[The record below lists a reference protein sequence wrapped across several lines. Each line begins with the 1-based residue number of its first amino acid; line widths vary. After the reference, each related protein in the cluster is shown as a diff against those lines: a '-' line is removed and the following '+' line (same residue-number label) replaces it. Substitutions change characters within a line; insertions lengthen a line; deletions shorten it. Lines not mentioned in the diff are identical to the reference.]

1 MENKT
6 LDLLGYDPIE
16 AKMELDEIEADML
29 EADEDNRKE
38 FVEAGLPFVKLSKP
52 LPVYNLK

>member
-16 AKMELDEIEADML
+16 AKNEL
-29 EADEDNRKE
+29 EAYDEGVKYADESNEEE
-38 FVEAGLPFVKLSKP
+38 FVEAGLPYVKLSKP
-52 LPVYNLK
+52 LSNYKFK